1 MTSGSLI
8 EVTDNVIEVAGP
20 ASEALSRAAE
30 LRREGWTVFVRSTR
44 LDASCE
50 VVWCLELERKAG

>member
-1 MTSGSLI
+1 MASSSVVEAAGS
-8 EVTDNVIEVAGP
+8 VIEVAGP